1 MRSSMGPQ
9 LIVDI
14 LAPGLADH
22 ILDDVNDKL
31 RLHKDQLLQL
41 LAVLPRARAIVQ
53 HRARGVQEL
62 QHPVQLL
69 LVDAYLERDLGGLPL
84 KVSE

>member
-1 MRSSMGPQ
+1 MTS
-9 LIVDI
+9 LINCGCI
-14 LAPGLADH
+14 KTNSL
-22 ILDDVNDKL
+22 
-31 RLHKDQLLQL
+31 LLQL

-53 HRARGVQEL
+53 HRAHDVQEL
-62 QHPVQLL
+62 QRPVQLL

>member
-1 MRSSMGPQ
+1 MTSMMNCGCIKTNS
-9 LIVDI
+9 L
-14 LAPGLADH
+14 
-22 ILDDVNDKL
+22 
-31 RLHKDQLLQL
+31 LLQL

>member
-1 MRSSMGPQ
+1 MTSMINCGCIKTNS
-9 LIVDI
+9 L
-14 LAPGLADH
+14 
-22 ILDDVNDKL
+22 
-31 RLHKDQLLQL
+31 LLQL

-53 HRARGVQEL
+53 HRARDVQEL
-62 QHPVQLL
+62 QRPVQLL